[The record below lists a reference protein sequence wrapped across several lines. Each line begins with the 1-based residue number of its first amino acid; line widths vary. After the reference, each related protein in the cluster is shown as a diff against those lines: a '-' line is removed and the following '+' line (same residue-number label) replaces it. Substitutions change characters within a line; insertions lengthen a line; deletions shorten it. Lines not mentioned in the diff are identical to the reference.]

1 MDQAKLDALAKPNN
15 QHGVRVWCEEMFKL
29 WLQGEDDT
37 GSEPRTWESVLGAVT
52 DAIGG
57 GVSQEIERRLRDPDV
72 DIN

>member
-1 MDQAKLDALAKPNN
+1 
-15 QHGVRVWCEEMFKL
+15 MFKL
-29 WLQGEDDT
+29 WLKGEPNT